1 MRLFSRRRAAPGG
14 FSAPL
19 VPETPFYAI
28 GDVHG
33 CDALLGRLLNRLA
46 EAAHPEARL
55 VCLGD
60 YVDRGEQ
67 SAQVLRRLHRLS
79 ADATGRMICLKG
91 NHEQMM
97 LDFLDQPEDFG
108 PRWLRH
114 GGLQTMAS
122 FDLPFVR
129 QGATSAEWVESRD
142 RLRERLGPE
151 LESWLRELPL
161 WWATGNIFVVH
172 AAADPMLPITG
183 QAPQT
188 MLWGHPDFERVP
200 RQDEIWVVH
209 GHTIVKEAAPVQGRI
224 PVDTGA
230 YATGRLSAVLV
241 ESGKLTVIE
250 S

>member
-1 MRLFSRRRAAPGG
+1 MRLFSRRRATLSD
-14 FSAPL
+14 FNAPL
-19 VPETPFYAI
+19 EPETSFYAI

-33 CDALLGRLLNRLA
+33 CDTLLGRLLDKLA
-46 EAAHPEARL
+46 EAAHPEAKL

-67 SAQVLRRLHRLS
+67 SAQVLHRLNRLFVEAS
-79 ADATGRMICLKG
+79 GRMICLKG

-97 LDFLDQPEDFG
+97 LDFLDHPEDFG
-108 PRWLRH
+108 SRWLRH

-122 FDLPFVR
+122 FGLPFVR
-129 QGATSAEWVESRD
+129 QGATQAELIESRD

-151 LESWLRELPL
+151 LEIWLRELPL

-172 AAADPMLPITG
+172 AAADPMLPVMG

-188 MLWGHPDFERVP
+188 MLWGHPDFERMP
-200 RQDEIWVVH
+200 RQDDIWVVH
-209 GHTIVKEAAPVQGRI
+209 GHTIVEEAAPNQGRI

-241 ESGKLTVIE
+241 EPGKLTVIE